1 MLFNYLETHE
11 PGVLYALIY
20 RINSGQIVSND
31 QLITALLDLTGK
43 SIGEL
48 EEAYQSYAWSMR

>member
-1 MLFNYLETHE
+1 MLFNYLETRA

-43 SIGEL
+43 SISEL